1 MAALQ
6 ERPGGSLAQACRT
19 RAALKGAYRFLDHP
33 DTAVPHLL
41 PALVR
46 PAVLSLCRSRL
57 VLVVHDSTSFNFT
70 GLNKA
75 KGLGYLNDSVTAQG
89 IHLHSSLL
97 LDQDCT
103 LVGLAHLHFWVRPHF
118 REETDEQ
125 MRQLPI
131 EAKESFKWLRGIRA
145 APAAFAG
152 LAEKGQTRLPKII
165 HVMDREGDIHEVFAE
180 VLQLGHAAVI
190 RCCQNR
196 RVEAEQPD
204 QIDRAKQRVAKQASL
219 GRIDLRV
226 PLKEG
231 GFRQAVVAVRSLQ
244 VRLRPDENSRKN
256 RQPIDLWLIET
267 REVSIPP
274 GGEKPAQWWLWTT
287 LPARTIKQVKRVLL
301 IYRARWRVEDY
312 HRVGKTGCKVE
323 RRRLLE
329 GEALQKV
336 IAMQA
341 WVGTQIWRLRDE
353 AKEKPEQDC
362 EKYFT
367 VQEWKMLWAQHHGR
381 PWRSRD
387 GQPTLA
393 EVTKWLG
400 GLAGHLGRNRDGFP
414 GAELLSRGLY
424 ALSWLVQGRKL
435 TLAEL
440 GLPPDDPTPNQR
452 SK

>member
-46 PAVLSLCRSRL
+46 PAILSLCRSRL

-70 GLNKA
+70 RLKKA

-125 MRQLPI
+125 IRQLPI
-131 EAKESFKWLRGIRA
+131 EAKESFKWLRGVRA
-145 APAAFAG
+145 ATAAFAC

-180 VLQLGHAAVI
+180 VLQLGHDAVI

-204 QIDRAKQRVAKQASL
+204 QLDRAKQRVAKQASL

-231 GFRQAVVAVRSLQ
+231 GFRQAVVEARSLQ

-256 RQPIDLWLIET
+256 RQSIDLWLIET

-274 GGEKPAQWWLWTT
+274 AGEKPAQWWLWTT
-287 LPARTIKQVKRVLL
+287 LPARTIKQVKRVLR

-312 HRVGKTGCKVE
+312 HRVLKTGCKVE
-323 RRRLLE
+323 RMRLLE

-341 WVGTQIWRLRDE
+341 WVGTQILRLRDE
-353 AKEKPEQDC
+353 AKEKPQQDC

-381 PWRSRD
+381 SWRSSD
-387 GQPTLA
+387 GKPTLA

-400 GLAGHLGRNRDGFP
+400 GLAGHLGRNRDGLP

-424 ALSWLVQGRKL
+424 ALSWLVEGRKL

-440 GLPPDDPTPNQR
+440 GLPPEDPTPNQR
-452 SK
+452 SQ